1 MSDPLVMSQPRVSQ
15 SVRRETDLELPRAA
29 VAPHLVHVPTPGDHY
44 SAATGSAVMTVIYEM
59 SRCHAAA
66 GGRSGIMVG
75 RQTRHDYPVG
85 EHLEF
90 DARPLPGRGQKL
102 VDATMGRIG
111 LPRPFARRLYRP
123 ALQTLE
129 PEFNGVILLH
139 NAAAAVEP
147 FVRHFPRA
155 KVCLWPHNDLFATYS
170 RREVRRTIEAA
181 HLVICVS
188 QFIAAG
194 IARQLGGGSSSLRR
208 KLCVVNNGVDTVRF
222 RPRPGPAPTGE
233 PIVLFVGRVTPQK
246 APDLIIR
253 AAAKILSPR
262 RQFKVRIVGNSGFSA
277 ADPLTPYEQEIRKL
291 AAPLGPAVEF
301 QSFVDRAGVT
311 RELDAAS
318 IYCVPSNWDDPCPLT
333 VPEGLA
339 SGLPCIVS
347 RRGGIPEEA
356 GDAALYFA
364 PPNVDSLADR
374 LVYLLDDP
382 SAASQWGQRARARAL
397 QITWENQYRVL
408 RRHLAGERAD
418 V

>member
-1 MSDPLVMSQPRVSQ
+1 MSDPLVMSQPRVSP
-15 SVRRETDLELPRAA
+15 SVSRETDLEHPRATA
-29 VAPHLVHVPTPGDHY
+29 APHLVHVPTPGDHY

-85 EHLEF
+85 DHLEF
-90 DARPLPGRGQKL
+90 DARSLPDRRQKL
-102 VDATMGRIG
+102 IDAAAGRIG

-129 PEFNGVILLH
+129 ADFDGVILLH
-139 NAAAAVEP
+139 NAPAAVGL
-147 FVRHFPRA
+147 FARRFSRA
-155 KVCLWPHNDLFATYS
+155 KICLWPHNDLFGTYG
-170 RREVRRTIEAA
+170 RREVRRTIEAS

-188 QFIAAG
+188 QFIADG
-194 IARQLGGGSSSLRR
+194 IARQMGSGSSSLRR

-222 RPRPGPAPTGE
+222 RPRSGAAPSGE
-233 PIVLFVGRVTPQK
+233 PVVIFVGRVTPQK
-246 APDLIIR
+246 GPDLLIR
-253 AAAKILSPR
+253 AAAKLLSPR
-262 RQFKVRIVGNSGFSA
+262 RKFKVRIVGNSGFSA
-277 ADPLTPYEQEIRKL
+277 ADPLTPYEQELRKL
-291 AAPLGPAVEF
+291 AAPLGAAVEF

-311 RELDAAS
+311 RELDSAS

-356 GDAALYFA
+356 GDAALYFT
-364 PPNVDSLADR
+364 PPNIDSLAEK
-374 LVYLLDDP
+374 LALLLDDP
-382 SAASQWGQRARARAL
+382 TAASQWGQRARARGL
-397 QITWENQYRVL
+397 EITWENQYRVL
-408 RRHLAGERAD
+408 RRHLAGEGTD

>member
-1 MSDPLVMSQPRVSQ
+1 MS
-15 SVRRETDLELPRAA
+15 RATA
-29 VAPHLVHVPTPGDHY
+29 APHLVHVPTPGDHY

-90 DARPLPGRGQKL
+90 DARPLPDRRQKI
-102 VDATMGRIG
+102 VDAAMGRIG
-111 LPRPFARRLYRP
+111 LPRPFSRRLYRP
-123 ALQTLE
+123 TLQTLTAD
-129 PEFNGVILLH
+129 FDGVILLH
-139 NAAAAVEP
+139 NAPAAVGL
-147 FVRHFPRA
+147 FAKRFRRA
-155 KVCLWPHNDLFATYS
+155 KICLWPHNDLFGTYS
-170 RREVRRTIEAA
+170 RREVRRTVEAC

-188 QFIAAG
+188 QFIADG
-194 IARQLGGGSSSLRR
+194 ITRQMGSGSSSLRR

-222 RPRPGPAPTGE
+222 RPRPGAAPGGE
-233 PIVLFVGRVTPQK
+233 PVVLFVGRVTPQK
-246 APDLIIR
+246 APDLLIR
-253 AAAKILSPR
+253 AAAKLLSPTR
-262 RQFKVRIVGNSGFSA
+262 KFKVRIVGNSGFSA

-291 AAPLGPAVEF
+291 AAPLGAAVEF

-356 GDAALYFA
+356 ADAALYFT
-364 PPNVDSLADR
+364 PPNIDSLAEK
-374 LVYLLDDP
+374 LALLLDDP
-382 SAASQWGQRARARAL
+382 TAARQWGQRARARAL
-397 QITWENQYRVL
+397 EITWENQYRIL
-408 RRHLAGERAD
+408 RGHLAGERTEG
-418 V
+418 